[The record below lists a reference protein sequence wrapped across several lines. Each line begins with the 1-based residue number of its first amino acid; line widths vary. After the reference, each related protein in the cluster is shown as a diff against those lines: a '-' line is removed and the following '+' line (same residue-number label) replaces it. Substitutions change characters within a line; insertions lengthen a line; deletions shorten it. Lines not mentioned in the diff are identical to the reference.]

1 MNQELNTTGT
11 QAAPPMGIAALA
23 PIIMQMLTTR
33 AGGLAGLVKM
43 FTDKGLGEIASSWV
57 NKGPNLPIT
66 GEQVRSALGDDLIG
80 QIAAKG
86 GIAPDNMVSQ
96 IAALLPGLVDELT
109 PDGVIPEE
117 SVMHKAVDF
126 LKSKLM

>member
-1 MNQELNTTGT
+1 MNQELNTTST

-23 PIIMQMLTTR
+23 PIILQMLTTR

-57 NKGPNLPIT
+57 SKGPNLPIT

-96 IAALLPGLVDELT
+96 IAVMLPGLVDELT
-109 PDGVIPEE
+109 PDGTIPEE

-126 LKSKLM
+126 MKSKFM